1 MAVDKKQQRQARI
14 EVEKEELR
22 RMMEVNLFSS
32 LGSNKPLKKVD
43 EILTL
48 PPIKMQADTGGSSLS
63 LLQRKQQGL
72 SKSFADNKS
81 RNES

>member
-43 EILTL
+43 EIL
-48 PPIKMQADTGGSSLS
+48 IKTEQAIGTSE
-63 LLQRKQQGL
+63 
-72 SKSFADNKS
+72 FY
-81 RNES
+81 ESHAKD

>member
-48 PPIKMQADTGGSSLS
+48 PPIKMQADTGSSLS

-72 SKSFADNKS
+72 SKSFTDNKS